1 MTEMGFYPTKVDSI
15 EYNGYIVELHHNPMI
30 KIKPY
35 LIRVYSWHDDPYEYR
50 AEHGELAKFSE
61 IINNLIEENE

>member
-1 MTEMGFYPTKVDSI
+1 MGIRPTKVDSI
-15 EYNGYIVELHHNPMI
+15 EYNGYIVELHHNPTL

-35 LIRVYSWHDDPYEYR
+35 LIRVYSYYTDPYEYR
-50 AEHGELAKFSE
+50 ADQGELANFSI